1 MDEEMMSDDTQKLS
15 DAALDTL
22 FRKARS
28 YDAFAPDAVTDE
40 QLRAIHDIMK
50 HGPTTS
56 NSQPQRIVFLRS
68 DAAKQRLA
76 PALSKT
82 NREKTLAA
90 PLVAIF
96 AYDLNFPD
104 HLDRFYHVPGAKHW
118 YVTTPE
124 LRHATAFRNATL
136 QAAYF
141 MLAARALG
149 LDCGPMSGFDNA
161 KVDAEFFPDG
171 QLKSNFLCNLG
182 KGDASKLSPAN
193 PRFEFDEV
201 CRII

>member
-1 MDEEMMSDDTQKLS
+1 MSDTQKLP
-15 DAALDTL
+15 DTALDIL

-28 YDAFAPDAVTDE
+28 YDAFAPDAVTDG
-40 QLRAIHDIMK
+40 QLRAIHEIMK

-56 NSQPQRIVFLRS
+56 NSQPQRIVFLRG
-68 DAAKQRLA
+68 AEAKQRLA
-76 PALSKT
+76 PALSNA
-82 NREKTLAA
+82 NRGKTLAA
-90 PLVAIF
+90 PVVAIF
-96 AYDLNFPD
+96 AYDLNFSD
-104 HLDRFYHVPGAKHW
+104 HLDRLYHVAGAEHW
-118 YVTTPE
+118 YTKTAE
-124 LRHATAFRNATL
+124 LRQETALRNATL

-141 MLAARALG
+141 MLAARAIG

-171 QLKSNFLCNLG
+171 QFKSNFLCNLG
-182 KGDASKLSPAN
+182 KGDASKLPPAN

>member
-1 MDEEMMSDDTQKLS
+1 MSDDIRKLS

-28 YDAFAPDAVTDE
+28 YDAFTPDAVTDE
-40 QLRAIHDIMK
+40 QLRAIHEIMR

-68 DAAKQRLA
+68 AEAKQRLA
-76 PALSKT
+76 PALSNA
-82 NREKTLAA
+82 NRCKTLAA
-90 PLVAIF
+90 PVVAIF
-96 AYDLNFPD
+96 AYDLNFSD
-104 HLDRFYHVPGAKHW
+104 HLDRFYHVAGARHW
-118 YVTTPE
+118 YTRPAE
-124 LRHATAFRNATL
+124 LRQETALRNATL

-141 MLAARALG
+141 MLAARAIG

-161 KVDAEFFPDG
+161 KVDTEFFPDG
-171 QLKSNFLCNLG
+171 QFKSNFLCNLG
-182 KGDASKLSPAN
+182 KGDARKLAPVN

-201 CRII
+201 CKVI

>member
-1 MDEEMMSDDTQKLS
+1 MNDDTQNAS
-15 DAALDTL
+15 DAALDIL

-40 QLRAIHDIMK
+40 QLRAIHEVMK

-68 DAAKQRLA
+68 AEAKQRLA
-76 PALSKT
+76 PALSNA
-82 NREKTLAA
+82 NRDKTLAA
-90 PLVAIF
+90 PVVAIF

-104 HLDRFYHVPGAKHW
+104 HLDRFYHVVGAKHW
-118 YVTTPE
+118 YTKTAG
-124 LRHATAFRNATL
+124 LRQETALRNATL

-141 MLAARALG
+141 MIAAGAIG

-171 QLKSNFLCNLG
+171 QFKSNFLCNLG
-182 KGDASKLSPAN
+182 KGDAGKLSLVN

-201 CRII
+201 CKVI

>member
-1 MDEEMMSDDTQKLS
+1 MADLIS

-28 YDAFAPDAVTDE
+28 YGVFASEPVPDA
-40 QLRAIHDIMK
+40 QLRAIYEIMK
-50 HGPTTS
+50 HGPTTA
-56 NSQPQRIVFLRS
+56 NSQPQRILFLRS

-82 NREKTLAA
+82 NRDKTLAA
-90 PLVAIF
+90 PVVAIF
-96 AYDLNFPD
+96 AYDLKFSE
-104 HLDRFYHVPGAKHW
+104 HLDRFYHVAGARNW
-118 YVTTPE
+118 YTTSPE
-124 LRHATAFRNATL
+124 LNESTAFRNATL

-141 MLAARALG
+141 IIAARALG

-171 QLKSNFLCNLG
+171 QFKSNFLCNLG
-182 KGDASKLSPAN
+182 KGDPSKLPPVN
-193 PRFEFDEV
+193 PRFAFEEV
-201 CRII
+201 CRVI

>member
-1 MDEEMMSDDTQKLS
+1 MSDDTQKLS
-15 DAALDTL
+15 DAALDIL

-28 YDAFAPDAVTDE
+28 YDAFTPDAVTDE
-40 QLRAIHDIMK
+40 QLRAIHAIMK

-68 DAAKQRLA
+68 VEAKQRLA
-76 PALSKT
+76 PALSNA
-82 NREKTLAA
+82 NRGKTLAA
-90 PLVAIF
+90 PVVAIF
-96 AYDLNFPD
+96 AYDLKFPD
-104 HLDRFYHVPGAKHW
+104 HLDRFYHVAGAKHW
-118 YVTTPE
+118 YVSTPE
-124 LRHATAFRNATL
+124 LRESTAFRNATL

-171 QLKSNFLCNLG
+171 QWKSNFLCNLG
-182 KGDASKLSPAN
+182 KGDPSKLPSVN

-201 CRII
+201 CKVI

>member
-1 MDEEMMSDDTQKLS
+1 MDEETMSDDTQELS
-15 DAALDTL
+15 GAALDIL
-22 FRKARS
+22 FREARS
-28 YDAFAPDAVTDE
+28 FDAFAPDTVTDE

-68 DAAKQRLA
+68 AEAKQRLA
-76 PALSKT
+76 PALSNA
-82 NREKTLAA
+82 NRGKTLAA
-90 PLVAIF
+90 PVVAIF

-104 HLDRFYHVPGAKHW
+104 HLDRFYHVAGAKHW
-118 YVTTPE
+118 YTKTAE
-124 LRHATAFRNATL
+124 LRQETALRNATL

-141 MLAARALG
+141 MLAARAIG

-171 QLKSNFLCNLG
+171 QFKSNFLCNLG
-182 KGDASKLSPAN
+182 KGDARKLVPVN

-201 CRII
+201 WKVI

>member
-1 MDEEMMSDDTQKLS
+1 MAEKVS

-28 YDAFAPDAVTDE
+28 HGAFADEPVSDA
-40 QLRAIHDIMK
+40 QLHAIYEIMK
-50 HGPTTS
+50 HGATTA

-68 DAAKQRLA
+68 QEAKQRLA

-82 NREKTLAA
+82 NRDKTLAA
-90 PLVAIF
+90 PVVAIF
-96 AYDLNFPD
+96 AYDLKFSE
-104 HLDRFYHVPGAKHW
+104 HLDRFYHVAGARNW
-118 YVTTPE
+118 YTTTPQLNE
-124 LRHATAFRNATL
+124 QTAFRNASL

-141 MLAARALG
+141 MIAARALG

-182 KGDASKLSPAN
+182 KGDPSRLPPVN
-193 PRFEFDEV
+193 PRFAFDEV

>member
-1 MDEEMMSDDTQKLS
+1 MADRQIS
-15 DAALDTL
+15 DAALDIL

-28 YDAFAPDAVTDE
+28 HGVFEPDSVSDA
-40 QLRAIHDIMK
+40 QLHAIHEIMK
-50 HGPTTS
+50 HGPTTA
-56 NSQPQRIVFLRS
+56 NSQPQRIIFLRS
-68 DAAKQRLA
+68 QEAKARLA
-76 PALSKT
+76 PALSAT

-90 PLVAIF
+90 PVVAIF
-96 AYDLNFPD
+96 AYDLKFPD
-104 HLDRFYHVPGAKHW
+104 HLPRFYHNPDAKKW
-118 YVTTPE
+118 YTKTPE
-124 LRHATAFRNATL
+124 HTQETAFRNASL

-141 MLAARALG
+141 MIAARSLG

-182 KGDASKLSPAN
+182 KGDPSKLPPVN
-193 PRFEFDEV
+193 PRFAFDEV

>member
-1 MDEEMMSDDTQKLS
+1 MNDDTRELS
-15 DAALDTL
+15 GTALDIL

-28 YDAFAPDAVTDE
+28 YDAFVPDAVTDE
-40 QLRAIHDIMK
+40 QLRAIHDIMR

-68 DAAKQRLA
+68 AEAKQRLA
-76 PALSKT
+76 PALSNA
-82 NREKTLAA
+82 NRAKTLVA
-90 PLVAIF
+90 PVVAIF

-104 HLDRFYHVPGAKHW
+104 HLDRFYHVAGAKHW
-118 YVTTPE
+118 YTKTAE
-124 LRHATAFRNATL
+124 LRQETALRNATL

-141 MLAARALG
+141 MLAARAIG

-171 QLKSNFLCNLG
+171 QFKSNFLCNLG
-182 KGDASKLSPAN
+182 KGDASKLSPVNA
-193 PRFEFDEV
+193 RFEFDEV
-201 CRII
+201 CKIV

>member
-1 MDEEMMSDDTQKLS
+1 MSDSTQKLP
-15 DAALDTL
+15 DTALDIL

-28 YDAFAPDAVTDE
+28 YDAFAPDAVTEE

-68 DAAKQRLA
+68 AEAKQRLA
-76 PALSKT
+76 PALSNA
-82 NREKTLAA
+82 NRAKTLAA
-90 PLVAIF
+90 PAVAIF

-104 HLDRFYHVPGAKHW
+104 QLDRFYHVAGAKHW
-118 YVTTPE
+118 YTRTPE
-124 LRHATAFRNATL
+124 LRQETALRNATL

-141 MLAARALG
+141 MIAARAIG

-171 QLKSNFLCNLG
+171 QFKSNFLCNLG
-182 KGDASKLSPAN
+182 KGDASKLSRAN

-201 CRII
+201 CKVI

>member
-1 MDEEMMSDDTQKLS
+1 MRDDTQKLS
-15 DAALDTL
+15 DAALDIL

-28 YDAFAPDAVTDE
+28 YDAFTPEAVTDE
-40 QLRAIHDIMK
+40 QLRAIHAIMK

-68 DAAKQRLA
+68 AEAKQRLA
-76 PALSKT
+76 PALSNA
-82 NREKTLAA
+82 NRAKTLAA
-90 PLVAIF
+90 PVVAIF

-104 HLDRFYHVPGAKHW
+104 HLDHFYHVAGAKHW
-118 YVTTPE
+118 YVSTAE
-124 LRHATAFRNATL
+124 LRESTAFRNATL

-182 KGDASKLSPAN
+182 KGDPSKLPPVN
-193 PRFEFDEV
+193 PRFGFDEV
-201 CRII
+201 CRIL

>member
-1 MDEEMMSDDTQKLS
+1 MSDDTQKLS
-15 DAALDTL
+15 DAALDIL

-28 YDAFAPDAVTDE
+28 YDAFAPEAVTDE
-40 QLRAIHDIMK
+40 QLRAIHEIMK
-50 HGPTTS
+50 HGATTS

-68 DAAKQRLA
+68 TEAKQRLA
-76 PALSKT
+76 PALSNA
-82 NREKTLAA
+82 NRGKTLAA
-90 PLVAIF
+90 PVVAIF

-104 HLDRFYHVPGAKHW
+104 HLDRFYHVAGARHW
-118 YVTTPE
+118 YVSTPE
-124 LRHATAFRNATL
+124 LRGSTAFRNATL

-182 KGDASKLSPAN
+182 KGDPSKLPPVN

-201 CRII
+201 CKIL

>member
-1 MDEEMMSDDTQKLS
+1 MAERIS

-28 YDAFAPDAVTDE
+28 YGTFAGEAVSDA
-40 QLRAIHDIMK
+40 QLRAIYEIMK
-50 HGPTTS
+50 HGPTTA

-68 DAAKQRLA
+68 QEAKLRLA
-76 PALSKT
+76 PALSSA
-82 NREKTLAA
+82 NRDKTLAA
-90 PLVAIF
+90 PVVAIF
-96 AYDLNFPD
+96 AYDLKFSE
-104 HLDRFYHVPGAKHW
+104 HLDRFYHVAGAKNW
-118 YVTTPE
+118 YTTTPQLNE
-124 LRHATAFRNATL
+124 WTAFRNASL

-141 MLAARALG
+141 MIAARALG

-171 QLKSNFLCNLG
+171 QFKSNFLCNLG
-182 KGDASKLSPAN
+182 KGDPAKLSPVN
-193 PRFEFDEV
+193 PRFAFDEV

>member
-1 MDEEMMSDDTQKLS
+1 MAEKVS
-15 DAALDTL
+15 DAVLDTL

-28 YDAFAPDAVTDE
+28 YGAFGDEPVTDA
-40 QLRAIHDIMK
+40 QLHAIYDIMK
-50 HGPTTS
+50 HGATTA
-56 NSQPQRIVFLRS
+56 NSQPQRILFLRS
-68 DAAKQRLA
+68 AEAKQRLA
-76 PALSKT
+76 PALSNA
-82 NREKTLAA
+82 NRDKTLAA
-90 PLVAIF
+90 PVVAIF
-96 AYDLNFPD
+96 AYDLKFSE

-118 YVTTPE
+118 YTTTAQLNE
-124 LRHATAFRNATL
+124 QTAFRNATL

-141 MLAARALG
+141 MIAARALG

-182 KGDASKLSPAN
+182 KGDPSKLPPVN
-193 PRFEFDEV
+193 PRFAFDEA

>member
-1 MDEEMMSDDTQKLS
+1 MTDDTEKLA
-15 DAALDTL
+15 DTALDTL

-28 YDAFAPDAVTDE
+28 HDAFAPDAVTDE
-40 QLRAIHDIMK
+40 QLRAIHEIMK

-68 DAAKQRLA
+68 AEAKQRLA
-76 PALSKT
+76 VALSNA
-82 NREKTLAA
+82 NRGKTLAA
-90 PLVAIF
+90 PVVAIF
-96 AYDLNFPD
+96 AYDLNFSD
-104 HLDRFYHVPGAKHW
+104 HLDRFYHVAGAKHW
-118 YVTTPE
+118 YTKTAE
-124 LRHATAFRNATL
+124 LRQETALRNATL

-141 MLAARALG
+141 MLAARAIG
-149 LDCGPMSGFDNA
+149 LDCGPMSGFDNI

-182 KGDASKLSPAN
+182 KGDASKLPSVN

-201 CRII
+201 CKIL

>member
-1 MDEEMMSDDTQKLS
+1 MREGAMSENIRELS
-15 DAALDTL
+15 DGALDIL

-40 QLRAIHDIMK
+40 QLRAIHEIMK

-68 DAAKQRLA
+68 AEAKQRLA
-76 PALSKT
+76 PALSNA
-82 NREKTLAA
+82 NRAKTLMA
-90 PLVAIF
+90 PVVAIF

-104 HLDRFYHVPGAKHW
+104 HLDRFYHVPGARHW
-118 YVTTPE
+118 YVSTPE
-124 LRHATAFRNATL
+124 LREATAFRNATL

-161 KVDAEFFPDG
+161 KVDEAFFPDG
-171 QLKSNFLCNLG
+171 QWKSNFLCNLG
-182 KGDASKLSPAN
+182 KGDASKLAPVN
-193 PRFEFDEV
+193 ERFAFDEV
-201 CRII
+201 CKIL

>member
-1 MDEEMMSDDTQKLS
+1 MAGEKVS

-28 YDAFAPDAVTDE
+28 YGAFAPDEVTDA
-40 QLRAIHDIMK
+40 QLHAIYEIMK
-50 HGPTTS
+50 HGPTTA

-68 DAAKQRLA
+68 AEAKQRLA
-76 PALSKT
+76 PALSAT

-90 PLVAIF
+90 PVVAIF
-96 AYDLNFPD
+96 AYDLKFPD
-104 HLDRFYHVPGAKHW
+104 HLPRFYHVKDAKNW
-118 YVTTPE
+118 YTKTPE
-124 LRHATAFRNATL
+124 HTAETAFRNASL

-141 MLAARALG
+141 IIAARALG

-171 QLKSNFLCNLG
+171 QFKSNFLCNLG
-182 KGDASKLSPAN
+182 KGDPGTLPPVN
-193 PRFEFDEV
+193 PRFEFGEV
-201 CRII
+201 CKII

>member
-1 MDEEMMSDDTQKLS
+1 MSDDTRKLP
-15 DAALDTL
+15 DAALDIL

-68 DAAKQRLA
+68 AEAKQRLA
-76 PALSKT
+76 PALSNA
-82 NREKTLAA
+82 NRAKTLAA
-90 PLVAIF
+90 PVVAIF

-104 HLDRFYHVPGAKHW
+104 HLDRFYHVTGAKHW
-118 YVTTPE
+118 YTKTAE
-124 LRHATAFRNATL
+124 LRQETALRNATL

-141 MLAARALG
+141 MLAARAIG

-161 KVDAEFFPDG
+161 RVEAEFFPDG
-171 QLKSNFLCNLG
+171 RFKSNFLCNLG
-182 KGDASKLSPAN
+182 RGDARKLSPAN
-193 PRFEFDEV
+193 PRFGFDEV
-201 CRII
+201 CRVI

>member
-1 MDEEMMSDDTQKLS
+1 MSDDIRKLS
-15 DAALDTL
+15 DGALDIL

-40 QLRAIHDIMK
+40 QLRTIHEIMK

-68 DAAKQRLA
+68 AEARQRLA
-76 PALSKT
+76 PALSNA
-82 NREKTLAA
+82 NRAKTLMA
-90 PLVAIF
+90 PVVAIF

-104 HLDRFYHVPGAKHW
+104 HLDRFYHVPGARHW
-118 YVTTPE
+118 YVSTPE
-124 LRHATAFRNATL
+124 LRESTAFRNATL

-141 MLAARALG
+141 MLAARAIG

-161 KVDAEFFPDG
+161 KVDAAFFPDG
-171 QLKSNFLCNLG
+171 QWKSNFLCNLG
-182 KGDASKLSPAN
+182 KGDASKLPPAN

-201 CRII
+201 CRIL